1 MITKRNS
8 VLSQKIKRRTRG
20 NFAST
25 SEIMGEMVEDT
36 TSSSVSL
43 KTAANRPKVVLPT
56 VTIKSDKVEKAKKVI
71 FTCITGNYDA
81 LAEPIRKY
89 GKYDYICFTDNPNL
103 TSTVWEIRKMP
114 QDVMHLDQTRQQRM
128 VKICPHKYLPEYDL
142 SIWVDG
148 NTSLDFD
155 FDKYINTFVDDDNC
169 VFVKKHPV
177 RTCAYQERMT
187 CERMKKDD
195 PQVMKKQMD
204 RYKKEGF
211 PEKYGLPETNFMV
224 RFHNDE
230 RCKKLMDTWANEV
243 ANGSKRDQLSFSY
256 SVWKTKVKVKY
267 FKANGMLTPKSHRKK
282 PLASKEMVK
291 RKDNNPIKLCVVNY
305 NTNNLIEHLIK
316 SINKFVPKYHL
327 YIFDNSDTEKFE
339 TKDERITVFD
349 NTKGQIINFDK
360 FLEKYPNRLISFGKK
375 NKWGSAKHA
384 VSVEKCMDLINDNF
398 ILLDSDVLLKRD
410 ISNIYND
417 AYFYVADTITQ
428 PASQIKRILPFICFI
443 NVKKCKENGIHYF
456 NDNYMHGL
464 RKTVQG
470 DRYDTGAYF
479 YLSANKYS
487 HFDINFNDYVE
498 HMKGGSWQQQDMT
511 QEQWLNKYK
520 QYWQ

>member
-1 MITKRNS
+1 
-8 VLSQKIKRRTRG
+8 
-20 NFAST
+20 
-25 SEIMGEMVEDT
+25 
-36 TSSSVSL
+36 
-43 KTAANRPKVVLPT
+43 
-56 VTIKSDKVEKAKKVI
+56 
-71 FTCITGNYDA
+71 
-81 LAEPIRKY
+81 
-89 GKYDYICFTDNPNL
+89 
-103 TSTVWEIRKMP
+103 
-114 QDVMHLDQTRQQRM
+114 
-128 VKICPHKYLPEYDL
+128 
-142 SIWVDG
+142 
-148 NTSLDFD
+148 
-155 FDKYINTFVDDDNC
+155 
-169 VFVKKHPV
+169 
-177 RTCAYQERMT
+177 MT